1 MHFVVPHWVN
11 VHDFL
16 LVLPRE
22 GRKEG
27 RKTREINSDI
37 KFDSIL
43 FIKNYN

>member
-22 GRKEG
+22 GRK
-27 RKTREINSDI
+27 TREINSDI

-43 FIKNYN
+43 LIKNYN